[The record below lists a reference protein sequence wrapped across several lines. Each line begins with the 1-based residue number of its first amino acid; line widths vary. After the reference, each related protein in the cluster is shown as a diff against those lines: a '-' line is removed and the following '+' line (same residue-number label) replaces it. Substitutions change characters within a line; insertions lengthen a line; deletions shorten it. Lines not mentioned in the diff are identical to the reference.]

1 LSAARTAFWEREK
14 RSWPHHEL
22 SRFVSAAGI
31 RWHVQQ
37 AGSGPPMLL
46 VHGTAASVHSW
57 RDLLPAFAADYTV
70 LAADLP
76 GHAFTEAVPA
86 ARYSL
91 RGMSESLAEL
101 LQRLGFAP
109 TFCVGHSAGAA
120 ILCRMALDRYI
131 APRRIVSLNGAFLPL
146 GGAAGVFFSPIAKVF
161 AGTALVPRLISWRG
175 GEAVAVDRVI
185 QGTGSK
191 LDARGVDLYA
201 RLVREPQH
209 IAGAL
214 GMMGNWNLHSF
225 ERELSRLETPV
236 TLIAAANDRAVPPS
250 QARRIEARLPQ
261 ATLVQV
267 PGLGHLAHEE
277 APQRFVGLVGEALTS
292 LCA

>member
-1 LSAARTAFWEREK
+1 LSGGRAAFWEREK

-22 SRFVSAAGI
+22 SRFVTAAGI
-31 RWHVQQ
+31 RWHIQQ
-37 AGSGPPMLL
+37 AGSGPPLLL

-57 RDLLPAFAADYTV
+57 RDLLPAFAANYTV

-76 GHAFTEAVPA
+76 GHAFTEAVPSD
-86 ARYSL
+86 RYSL
-91 RGMSESLAEL
+91 RGMSESLTEL
-101 LQRLGFAP
+101 LQRLGFSPAY
-109 TFCVGHSAGAA
+109 CVGHSAGAA
-120 ILCRMALDRYI
+120 ILCRMALDRRI
-131 APRRIVSLNGAFLPL
+131 APRRLVSLNGAFLPL
-146 GGAAGVFFSPIAKVF
+146 GGAAGLLFSPIAKLF

-175 GEAVAVDRVI
+175 GETGAVDRVI

-191 LDARGVDLYA
+191 LDRTGIDLYA

-225 ERELSRLETPV
+225 ERDLSRLETPV
-236 TLIAAANDRAVPPS
+236 TLIVAANDRAVPPS

-261 ATLVQV
+261 ATLINV

-277 APQRFVGLVGEALTS
+277 APQRFIGLVGGALTA
-292 LCA
+292 LCV

>member
-1 LSAARTAFWEREK
+1 M
-14 RSWPHHEL
+14 
-22 SRFVSAAGI
+22 SAAGI

-37 AGSGPPMLL
+37 AGSGPPLLL
-46 VHGTAASVHSW
+46 VHGTGASVHSW

-76 GHAFTEAVPA
+76 GHAFTDSVPA

-91 RGMSESLAEL
+91 RGMSESMAEL

-109 TFCVGHSAGAA
+109 TYCVGHSAGAA
-120 ILCRMALDRYI
+120 ILCRMALDRHI

-146 GGAAGVFFSPIAKVF
+146 GGAAGVFFSPIAKLF

-175 GEAVAVDRVI
+175 GETVAVDRVI

-225 ERELSRLETPV
+225 ERELNRLETPV
-236 TLIAAANDRAVPPS
+236 TLIAAANDRAVPAS

-267 PGLGHLAHEE
+267 SGLGHLAHEE
-277 APQRFVGLVGEALTS
+277 APQRFAGLVGQALTS
-292 LCA
+292 LCV